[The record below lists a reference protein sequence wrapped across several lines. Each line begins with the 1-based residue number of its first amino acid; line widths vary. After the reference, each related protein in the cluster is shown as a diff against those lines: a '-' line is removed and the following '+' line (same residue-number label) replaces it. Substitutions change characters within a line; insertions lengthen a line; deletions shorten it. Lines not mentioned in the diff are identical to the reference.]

1 MNISLVFLLAI
12 VILNLLFLATYSKI
26 SNLLNLYDIPDF
38 SRKIHKKKIA
48 ASGGILFYIIFL
60 FYNFY
65 FFGSNENLFTFREN
79 ISLIIISSIF
89 FIIGLIDDK
98 FILSSNTKLYLMIL
112 FCFCLVLLNSD
123 FAIRDLNFSFTEKK
137 IILGDFSI
145 LFTVICIL
153 CFVNACN
160 MFDGIDLQF
169 GIYIIFLSLIFID
182 KGFMPN
188 FHIGIIIS
196 SLFFLIYNFKRKLFI
211 GNSGTLFI
219 SILFSIFFISSYSKQ
234 DLLFVDEIF
243 LCMAIPGYDLIRVSL
258 HRLIKGKHMFS
269 PDNQHIHHFLIV
281 KLGTVK
287 TNILIQISIF
297 MPLIIYKYY
306 ESFFISFLLSFASYL
321 FLFIYSKKKN

>member
-1 MNISLVFLLAI
+1 MNISLVFLLAV

-48 ASGGILFYIIFL
+48 ASGGILFYIIFI

-196 SLFFLIYNFKRKLFI
+196 SLFFLI
-211 GNSGTLFI
+211 
-219 SILFSIFFISSYSKQ
+219 ISSYSKQ

-281 KLGTVK
+281 KFGTVK